1 MFKLKANVT
10 YKVPEWDYCNNQM
23 LLRPSETDG
32 TFCRF
37 CFKKGGK
44 ACCSLYNE
52 LLDVVGGNAVKK
64 HPMCIKVCQS
74 KRKITTIEDIDIVSR
89 VDPKAVAAAVLKEY
103 RRVYQAFIR
112 QGMTDSVAHNMAIRE
127 CKMQGDIL

>member
-1 MFKLKANVT
+1 MFKLKADVT
-10 YKVPEWDYCNNQM
+10 YLVPEWDYCNNQK
-23 LLRPSETDG
+23 LFRSNETDG

-52 LLDVVGGNAVKK
+52 LLDVVGGRAVKK
-64 HPMCIKVCQS
+64 HPLCLKACKSRRSVS
-74 KRKITTIEDIDIVSR
+74 TIDDADIVSK
-89 VDPKAVAAAVLKEY
+89 VDPKAIAASVLKEY

-112 QGMTDSVAHNMAIRE
+112 QGMTDSVAHEMAMRE